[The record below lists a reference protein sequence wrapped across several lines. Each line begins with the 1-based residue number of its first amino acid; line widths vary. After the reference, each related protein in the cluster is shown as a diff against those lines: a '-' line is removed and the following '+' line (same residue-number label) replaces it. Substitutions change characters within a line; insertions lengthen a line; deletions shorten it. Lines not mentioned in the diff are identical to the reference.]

1 MTANHHNLVSFFAE
15 YAKSLKLSGDLYK
28 VVTVIFVASIFN
40 TFDFV
45 ALYTAYGDMIHQ
57 RLEKL
62 PISCGIKWR
71 LRKIFSV
78 APVFNEQQTQEQP
91 NMWFP
96 DPEANKLGT
105 VIPKIMKKLDQLYCA

>member
-1 MTANHHNLVSFFAE
+1 M
-15 YAKSLKLSGDLYK
+15 
-28 VVTVIFVASIFN
+28 IFVASIFN

-45 ALYTAYGDMIHQ
+45 ALYTVYGDMIHQ

-62 PISCGIKWR
+62 PISSGIKWR

-105 VIPKIMKKLDQLYCA
+105 VIPKIMKKLDQLYCT